1 MWVIKMKLNKFYPSI
16 LWVLAL
22 LVIIFQTAA
31 FISSEQNIYYWDYN
45 GYWRMWEDFCM
56 SFPHDPINSIRT
68 VFHSVRHDDY
78 NSLPVAL
85 TSWFYILDVPSRLS
99 YITSLSV
106 TYLFPTVILFHL
118 LCKSFSK
125 DRSFAWLSITF
136 ILPITFV
143 AFWSP
148 TLKGYPDI
156 SGLIPIIA
164 AILYVSNN
172 DLSNQRELKKA
183 LVTGFLLWSPFL
195 LRRWYAYTVVSL
207 YMSLPVLNYF
217 IYNNGKHN
225 LNGIIKIVVNFFIAG
240 IFSILL
246 ALIFQGALLKRII
259 QTDYSLLYSAYQ
271 ASFDHSLSNL
281 YHNIGLYILPLVAI
295 SLLWSLYGEKT
306 KDKLLVIFCAFNLIF
321 SFFLFT
327 RTQSPGIQH
336 CLPFALWA
344 LIISAF
350 GFKVIL
356 QISKQKIYQI
366 SIAFIII
373 LTSIYINYVSLFS
386 VSQLQTLDK
395 ILPTKSLPIHVD
407 NFDNYIKLTREIE
420 TLTNGNEKVTILSSS
435 SILNDDMINTISN
448 RHLSG
453 KIAYTSQVDLR
464 DGINMSSLMSRYFVV
479 ADPVQTHLS
488 PDGQRVITIP
498 AKEIISGEGIGSAFK
513 KIGAGYK
520 LSGEVTAYIY
530 ERTRPYTNKEINN
543 FFSLF
548 FEHYPQWKDRYGEGI
563 YYSFLSADVVIGDIW
578 GKYSIADNGDIDT
591 HPGENTPTTVKWV
604 LNGVSTLVFHSYN
617 TSCNNADGVD
627 IKISNNQ
634 GKVSSVYIKNGATGT
649 IDVRKYLGSEST
661 IEIYKHGNSTCD
673 SIKVTAK

>member
-1 MWVIKMKLNKFYPSI
+1 M
-16 LWVLAL
+16 LWALAL
-22 LVIIFQTAA
+22 LVIIVQTTA

-56 SFPHDPINSIRT
+56 SFPHAPINSIRT
-68 VFHSVRHDDY
+68 VFHSVRQDDY

-85 TSWFYILDVPSRLS
+85 TSWFSILDIPSRLS
-99 YITSLSV
+99 YINSLSV
-106 TYLFPTVILFHL
+106 MYLFPTVILFHV

-125 DRSFAWLSITF
+125 DRSLAWLLITV

-164 AILYVSNN
+164 AILYVSKN
-172 DLSNQRELKKA
+172 DLSNQRALKKA

-217 IYNNGKHN
+217 IYNNGKCN
-225 LNGIIKIVVNFFIAG
+225 RKGVIKIVVNFFIAG

-246 ALIFQGALLKRII
+246 VLVFQGALLKRII

-271 ASFDHSLSNL
+271 SSFDYSLSNL
-281 YHNIGLYILPLVAI
+281 YHNVGIYILPLFAI
-295 SLLWSLYGEKT
+295 SLLWALCGEKT

-336 CLPFALWA
+336 CLPFALWV

-350 GFKVIL
+350 GIKVVL
-356 QISKQKIYQI
+356 QLSKQKIYQ
-366 SIAFIII
+366 SVIAIIVV

-386 VSQLQTLDK
+386 VSQLQVLEK
-395 ILPTKSLPIHVD
+395 ILPTKSLPVHVD

-420 TLTNGNEKVTILSSS
+420 ALTNGNEKVTILSSS

-453 KIAYTSQVDLR
+453 KIAYASQVDLR
-464 DGINMSSLMSRYFVV
+464 DGINIPSLMSRYFVV

-488 PDGQRVITIP
+488 PEGQTVITLP
-498 AKEIISGEGIGSAFK
+498 AKEIISGDGIGSVFR
-513 KIGAGYK
+513 KIGTGYK
-520 LSGEVTAYIY
+520 LSDEVTAYIY
-530 ERTRPYTNKEINN
+530 ERTRPYTNKEITD

-548 FEHYPQWKDRYGEGI
+548 FVRYPQWKERYGEGL
-563 YYSFLSADVVIGDIW
+563 YYSFLSADVVKGDVW
-578 GKYSIADNGDIDT
+578 GEFSISDNGEIDA

-627 IKISNNQ
+627 IKISNTQ
-634 GKVSSVYIKNGATGT
+634 GKVSSIYIKNGATGT
-649 IDVRKYLGSEST
+649 MDVRKYLGSEST
-661 IEIYKHGNSTCD
+661 VEIYKHGNSACD
-673 SIKVTAK
+673 AIKVIAE

>member
-1 MWVIKMKLNKFYPSI
+1 MKLNNFYPSI
-16 LWVLAL
+16 LWAIAL
-22 LVIIFQTAA
+22 LAIIFQTTE

-45 GYWRMWEDFCM
+45 GYWRMWEDFCA
-56 SFPHDPINSIRT
+56 SFPQDPINSIRT

-85 TSWFYILDVPSRLS
+85 TSWFYVLDISSRLS
-99 YITSLSV
+99 YINSLSV
-106 TYLFPTVILFHL
+106 MYLFPTVILFHL
-118 LCKSFSK
+118 LCKNFSK
-125 DRSFAWLSITF
+125 DKSFAWLLITF

-156 SGLIPIIA
+156 SGLIPIISV
-164 AILYVSNN
+164 ILYVSKN
-172 DLSNQRELKKA
+172 DLSNQREIKKA
-183 LVTGFLLWSPFL
+183 LITGFLLWSPFL

-207 YMSLPVLNYF
+207 YISLPVLNYF
-217 IYNNGKHN
+217 IYSKGKHN
-225 LNGIIKIVVNFFIAG
+225 IKGIINIVANFFIAG

-246 ALIFQGALLKRII
+246 AIIFQGALLKRII
-259 QTDYSLLYSAYQ
+259 HTDYSLLYSAYQ

-281 YHNIGLYILPLVAI
+281 YHNIGLYLLPLVII
-295 SLLWSLYGEKT
+295 SLLWSLYGEKS

-350 GFKVIL
+350 GVKVLL
-356 QISKQKIYQI
+356 QASKQKIYQ
-366 SIAFIII
+366 SIVAIIII
-373 LTSIYINYVSLFS
+373 LSSTYINYISLFS
-386 VSQLQTLDK
+386 ARQLQTFDK

-407 NFDNYIKLTREIE
+407 NFDSYIKLTREIE
-420 TLTNGNEKVTILSSS
+420 TLTSGNEKVTILSSS

-448 RHLSG
+448 RHLNG

-464 DGINMSSLMSRYFVV
+464 DGISMPSLMSRYFVV
-479 ADPVQTHLS
+479 VDPIQTHLS

-513 KIGAGYK
+513 KIGTGYK
-520 LSGEVTAYIY
+520 LSGEATAYIY
-530 ERTRPYTNKEINN
+530 ERVRPYTNKEINN

-548 FEHYPQWKDRYGEGI
+548 FEHYPQWKENYGEGL
-563 YYSFLSADVVIGDIW
+563 YYSFLSADVVNGDVW
-578 GKYSIADNGDIDT
+578 GKFSISDNGEIDT
-591 HPGENTPTTVKWV
+591 HPGENTRTTVKWV
-604 LNGVSTLVFHSYN
+604 LNGVRTLVFHSYN
-617 TSCNNADGVD
+617 TSCKDADGVD
-627 IKISNNQ
+627 IKVSNNQ
-634 GKVSSVYIKNGATGT
+634 GKVSSIFIKNGAIGT

-661 IEIYKHGNSTCD
+661 IEIYKHGNSACD
-673 SIKVTAK
+673 SIKITAE